1 MKHKRFLTTSGL
13 EVLVGQDDL
22 SNDELT
28 FRVGRANDIWLHVS
42 GVPGSHVLLR
52 CGDAKTSPDKNSL
65 KEAAGLAAW
74 FSKMREGGKVAV
86 HYCPVQQVSKPR
98 KAKPGSVTIK
108 QARKL
113 IVRPALLEE
122 S

>member
-1 MKHKRFLTTSGL
+1 MKYKRFVTSAGM
-13 EVLVGQDDL
+13 EVLVGQDDI

-28 FRVGRANDIWLHVS
+28 FRVGHANDIWLHVS
-42 GVPGSHVLLR
+42 GAPGSHVLLR
-52 CGDAKTSPDKNSL
+52 CSDARAKPDRNSL
-65 KEAAGLAAW
+65 REAAGLAAW

-86 HYCPVQQVSKPR
+86 HYCPVRQVSKPR
-98 KAKPGSVTIK
+98 RTKAGSVTIK
-108 QARKL
+108 QAQKV